1 MKKETIREIVEW
13 SACII
18 IAVVLALTIKFYVG
32 TPTLVK
38 HTSMYPTLKDG
49 EILLLSKI
57 SYKLHDLERFDVVV
71 IKEDDW
77 IIKRVIGLPGDN
89 VSYKDNE
96 LYINDKLVED
106 KHADGLTK
114 DFDLDDIWIAG
125 EMEGKTNFKE
135 PFETIPE
142 GYYLVLGDNRE
153 ISKDSRSVG
162 LIPME
167 EIKGK
172 AVVRFWP
179 LTKISM
185 VK

>member
-1 MKKETIREIVEW
+1 MKKFIKELIPY
-13 SACII
+13 II
-18 IAVVLALTIKFYVG
+18 IFIIVVIIRTFIVTPVTVVG
-32 TPTLVK
+32 S
-38 HTSMYPTLKDG
+38 SMYPTLKDG

-57 SYKLHDLERFDVVV
+57 SYKLNDVERFDVVV

-89 VSYKDNE
+89 VSYRENK
-96 LYINDKLVED
+96 LYINDKLIED
-106 KHADGLTK
+106 KYADGITN
-114 DFDLDDIWIAG
+114 DFDLDDIWQAG
-125 EMEGKTNFKE
+125 KSEGKKDFEE
-135 PFETIPE
+135 PFDTIPE
-142 GYYLVLGDNRE
+142 GYYLVLGDNRG

-162 LIPME
+162 LIPIN